1 MGCIIAHILT
11 VVKFQTS
18 AAECVPQ
25 TLPSPSASGEGR
37 VVIPRNLR
45 HDAPSALRGE
55 HHPAALWGA
64 TTRRAVLPQQVAR
77 GPVKARACSAE
88 HASLR
93 SKAAPSRGNQFPLDT
108 RLRRDTPSAL
118 RGGHHPAALW
128 GATTRRAVSAQQVTR
143 GPVTRRVRPTRQAAR
158 GPRFDFTSSGGV
170 NPPCGKV
177 LLRKTLGRRC
187 RGGSLSLARARADLA
202 QQMTRSPVTRRVLFE
217 LGGGLL
223 ALVGGVGAAGVE
235 PAASGRVHG

>member
-1 MGCIIAHILT
+1 MYPERPQAQIPSCSAAPCRGSGQGLTPVVRTGYTVVSSMRCIIAHILT

-25 TLPSPSASGEGR
+25 TLPSPSAPGEGR

-55 HHPAALWGA
+55 HHSAALWGA

-77 GPVKARACSAE
+77 SPVKARACSAE

-93 SKAAPSRGNQFPLDT
+93 SKAAPSRGNQFPLDM

-118 RGGHHPAALW
+118 RGDLVPA
-128 GATTRRAVSAQQVTR
+128 V
-143 GPVTRRVRPTRQAAR
+143 P
-158 GPRFDFTSSGGV
+158 
-170 NPPCGKV
+170 
-177 LLRKTLGRRC
+177 
-187 RGGSLSLARARADLA
+187 
-202 QQMTRSPVTRRVLFE
+202 
-217 LGGGLL
+217 
-223 ALVGGVGAAGVE
+223 
-235 PAASGRVHG
+235 